1 MVDLIPTVTELPVAE
16 IKVGSRLRPFA
27 EAEVLALVD
36 LIAEFGQTTPIL
48 VRRKKDGFVLVDGL
62 HRLEATKRSA
72 LETIPVRAYRMTD
85 EDAKLLETSQNL
97 VGGLSPLDD
106 AVFLAA
112 WKRAHLAKYP
122 ETAQGVAGALAK
134 HGLQRTS
141 KSFAEIVAAKRAVGA
156 HQIRKII
163 AAGEKLGVDSARLR
177 QAKHP
182 ITLKDLIEIS
192 KVGEPTERYAIIDA
206 LIQGKAK
213 SAGEARRVWK
223 AKENGLEGVVK
234 DPVEQAFISLSKVW
248 ARAGKVA
255 KRRFVGAHFEELG
268 NLCADEEEARFEAEK
283 PELIAEIARKRKGGA
298 A

>member
-1 MVDLIPTVTELPVAE
+1 MVELIPTVTDLPVAD

-48 VRRKKDGFVLVDGL
+48 VRRKKDGFYLVDGL
-62 HRLEATKRSA
+62 HRLEATKRSV

-85 EDAKLLETSQNL
+85 GDAQLLEASQNL

-112 WKRAHLAKYP
+112 WKRAHLAKHP

-134 HGLQRTS
+134 HGLQANS
-141 KSFAEIVAAKRAVGA
+141 SSFAEIVASKRAVSVR
-156 HQIRKII
+156 QVQKII
-163 AAGEKLGVDSARLR
+163 AAGEKLGADCARLR

-192 KVGEPTERYAIIDA
+192 KIGQPVERYDVVDA
-206 LIQGKAK
+206 LIEGKVK
-213 SAGEARRVWK
+213 SAAEARRAW
-223 AKENGLEGVVK
+223 AAAEWGDEAPVK
-234 DPVEQAFISLSKVW
+234 DPVEQAYVALSKAW
-248 ARAGKVA
+248 ARAPMAA
-255 KRRFVGAHFEELG
+255 KKRFLMQHSSEVW
-268 NLCADEEEARFEAEK
+268 EAQNKGEPLSNFLD
-283 PELIAEIARKRKGGA
+283 PEGDAK
-298 A
+298 

>member
-1 MVDLIPTVTELPVAE
+1 MVELIPTVTDLPVAE
-16 IKVGSRLRPFA
+16 IIIGHRLRPFA

-48 VRRKKDGFVLVDGL
+48 VRRTKKGFVLVDGL
-62 HRLEATKRSA
+62 HRLEATKRSG
-72 LETIPVRAYRMTD
+72 LEMIPVRAYRMTD
-85 EDAKLLETSQNL
+85 EDAQLLETSQNL

-112 WKRAHLAKYP
+112 WKRAHLAKHP

-177 QAKHP
+177 HAKNP
-182 ITLKDLIEIS
+182 ITLADLIEIS
-192 KVGEPTERYAIIDA
+192 KIGQPTERYDVVDA
-206 LIQGKAK
+206 LITGKAK
-213 SAGEARRVWK
+213 SAGEARRAW
-223 AKENGLEGVVK
+223 AARERGDETPVK
-234 DPVEQAFISLSKVW
+234 DPVEEAFIALSKAW
-248 ARAGKVA
+248 ARAPMAA
-255 KRRFVGAHFEELG
+255 KKRFLMQHRSEVWDAQNKGEPLSNFY
-268 NLCADEEEARFEAEK
+268 D
-283 PELIAEIARKRKGGA
+283 PEGDQK
-298 A
+298 